1 MAIAVLMYVFGVV
14 LMLGTD
20 AQKHFVIMHKKGL
33 MQDGYVKYNRNPNYF
48 GEILLYASFNVI
60 AQSNIVWFCYAY
72 IWGLYF
78 SYRMLWKDYMLSRK
92 DGWEEYKGRTWLFL
106 FKLCN
111 SSVITFLVYALLALT
126 SYGVYNNGGIE
137 ATLKMVFKL
146 D

>member
-1 MAIAVLMYVFGVV
+1 MYVFGVV

-48 GEILLYASFNVI
+48 GEILLYASFNIV
-60 AQSNIVWFCYAY
+60 AQSTVVWFCYTY

-92 DGWEEYKGRTWLFL
+92 AGWEEYKARTCLFV
-106 FKLCN
+106 FKICN
-111 SSVITFLVYALLALT
+111 NGVITFFFYLAIVIAAYLT
-126 SYGVYNNGGIE
+126 YDNGGIE
-137 ATLKMVFKL
+137 ATITQLRN
-146 D
+146 